1 MHTGKYLYSV
11 KNKFVISKN
20 ILPTDLVYLDDETAD
35 TDFQKAE
42 KCSDWLFACYLH
54 DGHVFKV
61 IVFRRP
67 LVHGAYWSTKVITTS
82 NIQLIISCNE
92 K

>member
-42 KCSDWLFACYLH
+42 KCRD
-54 DGHVFKV
+54 
-61 IVFRRP
+61 
-67 LVHGAYWSTKVITTS
+67 
-82 NIQLIISCNE
+82 
-92 K
+92 